1 MDIETES
8 EVNEAVRKYEKT
20 ENYTYADYAGWETDI
35 RYELIDGKA
44 YAMSAPSAAHQR
56 ILVKLCTQF
65 ENFLEGKKCRV
76 FIAPF
81 DVCINGKGD
90 EDKDVVQPDVLII
103 CDESILD
110 AKRCNGTPDMAIEIL
125 SPSTSRHDRIVK
137 LNLYLKAGV
146 REYWIVD
153 PEDKSVVV
161 HILENGKYV
170 INAYEQ
176 DENINVSILDRCTIP
191 LTKVFRY

>member
-1 MDIETES
+1 VDIKTES
-8 EVNEAVRKYEKT
+8 EVNEAVKKYEKT
-20 ENYTYADYAGWETDI
+20 ENYTYAHYAGWDTDI

-44 YAMSAPSAAHQR
+44 YAMSAPTLTHQD
-56 ILVKLCTQF
+56 ILLELGTQF
-65 ENFLEGKKCRV
+65 KVFLEGKKCKV
-76 FIAPF
+76 IIAAF
-81 DVCINGKGD
+81 DVCLNGKGD
-90 EDKDVVQPDVLII
+90 EDKDVVQPDVII
-103 CDESILD
+103 VCDESILD
-110 AKRCNGTPDMAIEIL
+110 DKRCNGTPDMAIEIL

-153 PEDKSVVV
+153 PEDRSVAV
-161 HILENGKYV
+161 HILENGKYI

-176 DENINVSILDRCTIP
+176 DENINVSILDGCTIP